1 MTKPQ
6 QPLRP
11 FRVAL
16 TEWNNWSQCIDAVSA
31 EHAQVIA
38 LRDWAK
44 NGSKNFKLRAFG
56 LEDEID
62 VRPMD
67 AP

>member
-1 MTKPQ
+1 MTKPH
-6 QPLRP
+6 QPMRP

-16 TEWNNWSQCIDAVSA
+16 TEWSNWSQCIDAASA
-31 EHAQVIA
+31 EEAQQIA
-38 LRDWAK
+38 LLDWAE
-44 NGSKNFKLRAFG
+44 NGSKNFKLRSFG